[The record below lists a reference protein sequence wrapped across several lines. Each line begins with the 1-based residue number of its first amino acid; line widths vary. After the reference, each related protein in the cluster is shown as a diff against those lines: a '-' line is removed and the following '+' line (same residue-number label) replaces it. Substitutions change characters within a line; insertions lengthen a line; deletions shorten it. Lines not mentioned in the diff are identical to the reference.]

1 MNRISSESIK
11 ICNDFKT
18 LKKAGNMP
26 LNEEQFI
33 RWACELYGVDYST
46 AKNGV
51 SFALDDLAK
60 EQQDEMS
67 QYEDKDK
74 TLDNLVENLDN
85 KLSEDEVKVKE
96 MFTDGKE
103 I

>member
-11 ICNDFKT
+11 ICNDYKT

-51 SFALDDLAK
+51 SFALDDLSK
-60 EQQDEMS
+60 EQQAELS
-67 QYEDKDK
+67 QVVDEDKVVRD
-74 TLDNLVENLDN
+74 LVENLDS
-85 KLSEDEVKVKE
+85 KLSENEEKILEVFGDE
-96 MFTDGKE
+96 
-103 I
+103 

>member
-1 MNRISSESIK
+1 MKNRISSESIK
-11 ICNDFKT
+11 ICNDYKT

-33 RWACELYGVDYST
+33 RWACELYNVDYAT

-67 QYEDKDK
+67 QVVDEEKIV
-74 TLDNLVENLDN
+74 NNIVENLDN
-85 KLSEDEVKVKE
+85 KLEPKQEQVKE
-96 MFTDGKE
+96 MFLE
-103 I
+103 NE

>member
-1 MNRISSESIK
+1 MKNRISSESIK
-11 ICNDFKT
+11 ICNDYKT

-33 RWACELYGVDYST
+33 RWACELYEVDYST

-60 EQQDEMS
+60 EQQAQLSQEVDE
-67 QYEDKDK
+67 DTVINDIVNNI
-74 TLDNLVENLDN
+74 DNNLS
-85 KLSEDEVKVKE
+85 SEEQEVKE
-96 MFTDGKE
+96 LFSE
-103 I
+103 NE

>member
-1 MNRISSESIK
+1 MNRISAESLK
-11 ICNDFKT
+11 ICNDYKT

-51 SFALDDLAK
+51 SFAIDDLAK
-60 EQQDEMS
+60 EEQSQLSQQV
-67 QYEDKDK
+67 DKDK
-74 TLDNLVENLDN
+74 VLDNIVENLDN
-85 KLSEDEVKVKE
+85 KLGEDEEKVKE
-96 MFTDGKE
+96 MFSE
-103 I
+103 NE

>member
-1 MNRISSESIK
+1 MNRISAESLK
-11 ICNDFKT
+11 ICNDYKT

-51 SFALDDLAK
+51 SFAIDDLAK
-60 EQQDEMS
+60 EEQSQLSQQV
-67 QYEDKDK
+67 DKDK
-74 TLDNLVENLDN
+74 VLDNIVENLDD
-85 KLSEDEVKVKE
+85 KLNSEERAIAEV
-96 MFTDGKE
+96 FGDGKE

>member
-1 MNRISSESIK
+1 MKNRISAECLK
-11 ICNDFKT
+11 ICNDYKT

-33 RWACELYGVDYST
+33 RWACELYQVDYAT

-60 EQQDEMS
+60 EQQTELSQEVDEEKVV
-67 QYEDKDK
+67 QD
-74 TLDNLVENLDN
+74 LVNNIDN
-85 KLSEDEVKVKE
+85 KLEPEQEKILEVFKE
-96 MFTDGKE
+96 NE
-103 I
+103 

>member
-11 ICNDFKT
+11 ICNDYKT

-33 RWACELYGVDYST
+33 RWCSYLYGVDYST

-60 EQQDEMS
+60 EQQDELS
-67 QYEDKDK
+67 QEVDEEKIV
-74 TLDNLVENLDN
+74 NNIVENVDD
-85 KLSEDEVKVKE
+85 KLSSEERAIVEVFGDE
-96 MFTDGKE
+96 
-103 I
+103 

>member
-11 ICNDFKT
+11 ICNDYKT

-33 RWACELYGVDYST
+33 RWCTYLYGVDYAT

-51 SFALDDLAK
+51 SLAIDDLAK
-60 EQQDEMS
+60 EQQAELTQND
-67 QYEDKDK
+67 DKDK
-74 TLDNLVENLDN
+74 ALDNIVENLNN
-85 KLSEDEVKVKE
+85 KLSSEEQEIKEKFSDE
-96 MFTDGKE
+96 
-103 I
+103 